1 MPTRDGQ
8 LLRIFIGE
16 DDRHEHLP
24 AYEWIV
30 RKAREVGMA
39 GTTVLRGMEGFG
51 VRSHLHK
58 ASILRLSTDL
68 PVVIEIV
75 DSEEKIAKFLPLVD
89 PALADGLATLE
100 RVQILHIGSKA
111 KKRGA

>member
-1 MPTRDGQ
+1 MQTRQGQ

-16 DDRHEHLP
+16 DDRHGHLP

-30 RKAREVGMA
+30 RQARDAGMA
-39 GTTVLRGMEGFG
+39 GATVLRGMEGFG
-51 VRSHLHK
+51 TGSQLHK

-75 DSEEKIAKFLPLVD
+75 DSEDKIAAFLPMVD
-89 PALADGLATLE
+89 VAVGNGIATLE
-100 RVQILHIGSKA
+100 KVQLLRIGSETGK
-111 KKRGA
+111 GNP